1 MAILLACDPLL
12 RALPLLFSVRQ
23 GPLHGGLCTFR
34 SVRYGV
40 DVSITRS
47 SAWIWDSE
55 KVATTLVGVLGT
67 FTLEKGMSG
76 SMSSLTIQDQNAL
89 MDLR

>member
-1 MAILLACDPLL
+1 M
-12 RALPLLFSVRQ
+12 
-23 GPLHGGLCTFR
+23 
-34 SVRYGV
+34 
-40 DVSITRS
+40 RS

-67 FTLEKGMSG
+67 FTLEKGVSG
-76 SMSSLTIQDQNAL
+76 SMSSLTSQDQNAL